1 MREDCLNRG
10 GRQGLLQGAPAGKG
24 PKESSSEEEDE
35 QEEGE
40 EGGDTMAAPTSAEEE
55 ELSASEA
62 QRAG

>member
-1 MREDCLNRG
+1 MT
-10 GRQGLLQGAPAGKG
+10 GKG

-40 EGGDTMAAPTSAEEE
+40 EGGEAKATPASDVEE
-55 ELSASEA
+55 ELPASEA